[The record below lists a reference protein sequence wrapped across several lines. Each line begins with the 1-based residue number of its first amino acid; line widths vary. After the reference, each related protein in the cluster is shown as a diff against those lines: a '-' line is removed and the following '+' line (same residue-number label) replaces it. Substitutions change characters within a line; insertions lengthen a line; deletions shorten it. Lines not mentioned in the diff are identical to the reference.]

1 MVDIALW
8 YDTKG
13 AGGSVRGR
21 PSALR
26 FGAAKREPSAGLPA
40 QPRRTRGGTMSFWGE
55 RRSARCHTQAVCAW
69 GTRPV
74 RSRAS
79 IRSSRESR
87 PGSPRAGP
95 MLRRVTRPCLG
106 ITTMLC
112 RRSGFGSV
120 PQCSHATRGR
130 SVPTNGAST
139 STERTT
145 TPARSPHD
153 AEKMSRTSAAPTL
166 LDRYPTNTTAPASP
180 RNDERIARRRRL
192 PRIANTMPIGAAVT
206 MVTMLTAMTVAITRS
221 RNPANVHRPRGE
233 FAHAAPRERVSFAY
247 SWKHFP

>member
-40 QPRRTRGGTMSFWGE
+40 QPRQTRGGPMSFWGE

-69 GTRPV
+69 STCPV

-120 PQCSHATRGR
+120 PQCSHATRAR

-139 STERTT
+139 STERTA
-145 TPARSPHD
+145 TPALSPHD
-153 AEKMSRTSAAPTL
+153 AEKMSRTSAAPTRRRGSVSL
-166 LDRYPTNTTAPASP
+166 SRTRRSTFHESAASP
-180 RNDERIARRRRL
+180 TEAGAQALEQGHSL
-192 PRIANTMPIGAAVT
+192 PRASRRWGTRRQGRPAACP
-206 MVTMLTAMTVAITRS
+206 S
-221 RNPANVHRPRGE
+221 PKVHEDR
-233 FAHAAPRERVSFAY
+233 
-247 SWKHFP
+247 